1 MKIKYLIILLFCF
14 CWQFCGAQSFKLM
27 RYDEDYSHL
36 KDSART
42 FYNTL
47 KFIPISASG
56 STFLS
61 LGGEARL
68 EVDRVQNEDW
78 GARGIGRNIFMLQRY
93 NLHADLHIG
102 KKVRIFSQLRSGL
115 ENGRKN
121 GPRPIDE
128 DQLNIQNL
136 FVDVT
141 AIKTS
146 DKMLNLRLGRQ
157 ELQYGSGRLI
167 DVREGPN
174 LRNYFDGVKLAYS
187 STKLTIDGLLMAD
200 GRTRPGVMDNPR
212 ARKPNLWGIYST
224 MSPLKIL
231 NVDLYYLGIRR
242 DQFLYDEGSRP
253 ERRHTFGARLWKNNK
268 GLIYNFEIGVQ
279 RGEFGGDRIK
289 AWGGSSELG
298 YRFGLVKGFPTLKLR
313 SDFISGDDEKGDGKL
328 GTFSP
333 LYPNG
338 GYFGM
343 NPQAGPANLLS
354 LHPSLGWSPLKD
366 IVVTMELVMAWRE
379 SANDGIYRPDG
390 SLNLSSSGSEEKYI
404 GTTYLT
410 SLSWGVNRY
419 LNVNVGVQYFRTG
432 RFLNDV
438 IPGHKD
444 GFFATTVIGFKF

>member
-1 MKIKYLIILLFCF
+1 MRTRYLIILLFCF
-14 CWQFCGAQSFKLM
+14 SWQFCEAQNFKLM

-102 KKVRIFSQLRSGL
+102 KKVRFFSQLRSGL

-187 STKLTIDGLLMAD
+187 SPNLTIDGLLMAD
-200 GRTRPGVMDNPR
+200 GKTRPGVMDNLR

-224 MSPLKIL
+224 ISPLKIL
-231 NVDLYYLGIRR
+231 NVDLYYLGSRR
-242 DQFLYDEGSRP
+242 DQF
-253 ERRHTFGARLWKNNK
+253 
-268 GLIYNFEIGVQ
+268 
-279 RGEFGGDRIK
+279 
-289 AWGGSSELG
+289 
-298 YRFGLVKGFPTLKLR
+298 
-313 SDFISGDDEKGDGKL
+313 
-328 GTFSP
+328 
-333 LYPNG
+333 
-338 GYFGM
+338 
-343 NPQAGPANLLS
+343 
-354 LHPSLGWSPLKD
+354 
-366 IVVTMELVMAWRE
+366 
-379 SANDGIYRPDG
+379 
-390 SLNLSSSGSEEKYI
+390 
-404 GTTYLT
+404 
-410 SLSWGVNRY
+410 
-419 LNVNVGVQYFRTG
+419 
-432 RFLNDV
+432 
-438 IPGHKD
+438 
-444 GFFATTVIGFKF
+444 